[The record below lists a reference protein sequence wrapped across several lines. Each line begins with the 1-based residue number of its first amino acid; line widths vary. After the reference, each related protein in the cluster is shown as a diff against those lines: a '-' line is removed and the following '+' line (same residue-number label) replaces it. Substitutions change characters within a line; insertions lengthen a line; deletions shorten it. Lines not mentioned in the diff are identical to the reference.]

1 MARPKRLTLPFCTEV
16 DTDATSTL
24 NISSTAA
31 LISGLVASRSTLNM
45 TWFCFS
51 PMRVAFSEM
60 IGATSATWARR
71 PSSYLRC
78 AGGWG

>member
-60 IGATSATWARR
+60 IGATSTWARR

-78 AGGWG
+78 AGMG